1 MNACGL
7 FAVSPEVFDD
17 EKTSRPGVAM
27 RGAGAP
33 NLFCREARVLRSPGE
48 NTARTPFPQSGGMNS
63 ALLYCQLVN
72 ARIRSC
78 NSAPPASRAPIRIS
92 SQTTRNAAAAFLSF
106 ELSGWAGIVRG
117 MSLVKSHP
125 QLGVLDLLVTN
136 LRGVGT
142 ERAEQLA
149 RLEIRT
155 IAELLLHKPR
165 RYEDRRRVSRIA
177 ELDLMQART
186 VAGKVVAMGT
196 KRYSQGR
203 KSVFEIIL
211 DDGSARLHC
220 RWWNLPFMQKYFTQ
234 GDEVLVFGKLHSL
247 RPREVD
253 HPETEIIEGGEESS
267 IHLNRVAPIYPLT
280 EGLPQRWLRGLIW
293 RTLGEFSTR
302 ITDPWPELAKEGFP
316 STEAALRSLHFPE
329 EPADEE
335 KARARFAFEE
345 FLALQLDIQE
355 RRWRLRQREAHS
367 CRGDNRF
374 VKQFLAKLGFRLTQA
389 QTRVLK
395 AIRHDLEAGEPMRRL
410 LQGDVGSGKTVVAAC
425 ALLMTLESGY
435 NGVLMAPTEILA
447 SQHFENFSRWLEPLG
462 VQLRL
467 RTGSGERSCRGTGE
481 ELEAA
486 IIPGSASNF
495 SSAPGSQTDEIQTAE
510 KKPDVASSQRL
521 PPSAATSPDG
531 RAETQPTLFIGTHA
545 LIEDSFEMDRLG
557 IVIIDEQHKF
567 GVAQREKLLRKGKC
581 PHLLVMTATPIP
593 RTLGLTLYG
602 DLDVSVIDQLPGG
615 RCPIRTF
622 VRQSDKLPKVWEF
635 IRAKLKE
642 GRQAYVIYPRVE
654 EGGAGRPAK
663 AVIAEFQKIQKH
675 LTSFE
680 TGLLHGRM
688 KSEEK
693 EKVMER
699 FRSGTVQIL
708 VATSLIEVG
717 VDVPNATV
725 MLVENAEQFG
735 LAQLH
740 QMRGR
745 IGRGAHESFCILVAD
760 ARTDDAQRRLKTLEE
775 TADGFKIAE
784 VDLALRG
791 TGDLTGQQQSGL
803 PPLRF
808 GDFSRDLPLVE
819 KARVFATEII
829 GRRMKLSA
837 QTTQTAEASVA

>member
-1 MNACGL
+1 MAPRN
-7 FAVSPEVFDD
+7 VSP
-17 EKTSRPGVAM
+17 
-27 RGAGAP
+27 
-33 NLFCREARVLRSPGE
+33 
-48 NTARTPFPQSGGMNS
+48 
-63 ALLYCQLVN
+63 
-72 ARIRSC
+72 
-78 NSAPPASRAPIRIS
+78 
-92 SQTTRNAAAAFLSF
+92 AFLSF
-106 ELSGWAGIVRG
+106 EVFGGVGIVRG
-117 MSLVKSHP
+117 MSLLKAHP
-125 QLGVLDLLVTN
+125 QLAALNLPVTS

-142 ERAEQLA
+142 ERAEQLT
-149 RLEIRT
+149 RLEIRS

-177 ELDLMQART
+177 DLDLAEART

-196 KRYSQGR
+196 KRYSQGN

-220 RWWNLPFMQKYFTQ
+220 RWWNLPFMQKYFAQ
-234 GDEVLVFGKLHSL
+234 GNEVLVFGKLHSL

-293 RTLGEFSTR
+293 RTLNEFATK
-302 ITDPWPELAKEGFP
+302 ITDPWPELAREGFP
-316 STEAALRSLHFPE
+316 SAEAALRSLHFPE
-329 EPADEE
+329 EPGDGE

-345 FLALQLDIQE
+345 FLTLQLDIQE

-395 AIRHDLEAGEPMRRL
+395 EIRHDLEAGEPMRRL

-447 SQHFENFSRWLEPLG
+447 SQHFENFSRWLAPLG

-467 RTGSGERSCRGTGE
+467 RTGSGKRSHGGSGE
-481 ELEAA
+481 ELEAT
-486 IIPGSASNF
+486 PMSGSASSN
-495 SSAPGSQTDEIQTAE
+495 SSAPGSQSDEIQTSSKRPDAE
-510 KKPDVASSQRL
+510 CGQSL
-521 PPSAATSPDG
+521 LPSAATRPDE
-531 RAETQPTLFIGTHA
+531 RAASNPTIHIGTHA

-567 GVAQREKLLRKGKC
+567 GVAQRERLLRKGKC

-602 DLDVSVIDQLPGG
+602 DLDVSMIDELPAG

-622 VRQSDKLPKVWEF
+622 VRQSDRLPKVWEF

-642 GRQAYVIYPRVE
+642 GRQVYVVYPRVE
-654 EGGAGRPAK
+654 EGVSGRPAK
-663 AVIAEFQKIQKH
+663 AVTAEFEKIQKH
-675 LTSFE
+675 LAPFAS
-680 TGLLHGRM
+680 GLLHGRM
-688 KSEEK
+688 KPADK
-693 EKVMER
+693 ENVMAG
-699 FRSGTVQIL
+699 FRSGAIQVL

-745 IGRGAHESFCILVAD
+745 IGRGSHESFCILVAD

-784 VDLALRG
+784 VDLTLRG

-819 KARVFATEII
+819 KARVFAAEII
-829 GRRMKLSA
+829 CRRMKLSA
-837 QTTQTAEASVA
+837 QTIQTSEAPAE